1 MKSIL
6 FILFISVFTFT
17 KLVFSQTI
25 AVINIEKLIDNNAN
39 YIDTVKKIELSQKN
53 YFDNFEIK
61 EKELE
66 FMLNEIEESK
76 LILSEI
82 KLNNLIENYNKELNN
97 FKLIV
102 DKFNFHYENEVILIR
117 ERVLEEIFVI
127 LEKYAIDNQV
137 DLILNSKS

>member
-53 YFDNFEIK
+53 YFAAIFFRCYFLK
-61 EKELE
+61 G
-66 FMLNEIEESK
+66 
-76 LILSEI
+76 IL
-82 KLNNLIENYNKELNN
+82 
-97 FKLIV
+97 
-102 DKFNFHYENEVILIR
+102 LIR
-117 ERVLEEIFVI
+117 HRT
-127 LEKYAIDNQV
+127 
-137 DLILNSKS
+137 